1 MSKGNNNRVSRKRQ
15 QEAKIFTGV
24 LIVLFGVLFLLRRI
38 GLEVPGW
45 VFSWRIM
52 LIAIGLVVLYKHNF
66 RNFGGY
72 VLITIGSVFII
83 NDYYRDLIDVSLLFP
98 IFIIL
103 FGVVMIG
110 KSLKIFE
117 KKKTQRLSAEEE
129 PNLEDGDFVEATAIF
144 GNVKKNVVSK
154 DFKGGDLTTVFGGI
168 QLNLIKADI
177 EGPVTISSDIVFGG
191 MKLYIPPTW
200 DLKIETTAI
209 FGGVEDKR
217 PILDDATIDPN
228 KTITLTGNCIF
239 GGIEIVNYF

>member
-1 MSKGNNNRVSRKRQ
+1 
-15 QEAKIFTGV
+15 
-24 LIVLFGVLFLLRRI
+24 
-38 GLEVPGW
+38 
-45 VFSWRIM
+45 M
-52 LIAIGLVVLYKHNF
+52 LIAIGFIVLYKHNF

-110 KSLKIFE
+110 KSMNVFGK
-117 KKKTQRLSAEEE
+117 KKKTDFSFKDKEDLEE
-129 PNLEDGDFVEATAIF
+129 GDFVEATAIF

-154 DFKGGDLTTVFGGI
+154 DFKGADLTTAFGGI

-177 EGPVTISSDIVFGG
+177 QGPVTISSDIVFGG

-200 DLKIETTAI
+200 DVKVETTAI
-209 FGGVEDKR
+209 FGGIEDKR
-217 PILDDATIDPN
+217 PILDDVSIDPD
-228 KTITLTGNCIF
+228 KVITLTGNCIF

>member
-1 MSKGNNNRVSRKRQ
+1 MSKRNNNRVSRKRQ

-38 GLEVPGW
+38 GVEIPSW

-52 LIAIGLVVLYKHNF
+52 LIAIGFIVLYKHNF

-110 KSLKIFE
+110 KSMNVFGK
-117 KKKTQRLSAEEE
+117 KKKTDFSFKDKEDLEE
-129 PNLEDGDFVEATAIF
+129 GDFVEATAIF

-154 DFKGGDLTTVFGGI
+154 DFKGADLTTAFGGI

-177 EGPVTISSDIVFGG
+177 QGPVTISSDIVFGG

-200 DLKIETTAI
+200 DVKVETTAI
-209 FGGVEDKR
+209 FGGIEDKR
-217 PILDDATIDPN
+217 PILDDVSIDPD
-228 KTITLTGNCIF
+228 KVITLTGNCIF